1 VSESFLEEEVAA
13 LRREIRAL
21 RTGRLTARLTEAEKD
36 DLAARV
42 AERLEPMLQSL
53 QRREREIP
61 PKRPKKRKR
70 GLFRDD
76 D

>member
-1 VSESFLEEEVAA
+1 MERDLAEEVAA
-13 LRREIRAL
+13 LREQVRLL
-21 RTGRLTARLTEAEKD
+21 RTGKLTARLTEAEKD
-36 DLAARV
+36 ELAGRV

-53 QRREREIP
+53 QRRDREIP
-61 PKRPKKRKR
+61 PKKPKKKKR